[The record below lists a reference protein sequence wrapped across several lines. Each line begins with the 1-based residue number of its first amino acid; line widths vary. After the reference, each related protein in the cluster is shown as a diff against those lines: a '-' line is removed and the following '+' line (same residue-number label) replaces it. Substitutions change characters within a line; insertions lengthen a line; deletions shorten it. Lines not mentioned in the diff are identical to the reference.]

1 MKPRTFI
8 NDFFLLQ
15 NETAR
20 RLFHELAADLPV
32 IDYHNH
38 LPPGDIAA
46 NRQYENITELWLA
59 GDHYKWRAMR
69 TCGVD
74 EELITGTATDKEK
87 FFAWAEIVPKTIKNP
102 LYHWTHLELSDPFGI
117 TTRLLNG
124 ETAEAIWDECNEM
137 LQQPSFSAR
146 SLLKRRKV
154 EVVATTDDPA
164 DSLTHHQ
171 AYAAEKDRTFEMVPT
186 FRPDKGMNIRDHNA
200 FNKWLQALG
209 EQADQDVRS
218 FSNLLDA
225 LQKRHN
231 DFHEMGCRA
240 SDHGVEE
247 VYSEPF
253 TLKAVERTF
262 QKAVSGE
269 NITESEERAYKSAY
283 LYFCGLM
290 NAEKGWVYQLHIGA
304 IRNNNTRFFKKLGP
318 DSGFDSIGDTELA
331 RPLAR
336 LLDRLDSENKLP
348 KTVLYNI
355 NPRDNE
361 LMATMAGNFQDGTVA
376 GKVQHGPPWWF
387 LDQKNGIEN
396 QIESLSN
403 MGIVSEFIGMTTD
416 SRSFL
421 SFSRHDYFRRILC
434 NIIGK
439 DAEQGLIPS
448 DMEMMKTVIEKI
460 CFSNAKKYF
469 NYPQTSAPNIEK

>member
-1 MKPRTFI
+1 MKPTAFI
-8 NDFFLLQ
+8 NEHFLLQ

-20 RLFHELAADLPV
+20 RLYHETASALPIV
-32 IDYHNH
+32 DYHNH
-38 LPPGDIAA
+38 LPPDEIAA
-46 NRQYENITELWLA
+46 DRQFKNFTEIWLA

-74 EELITGTATDKEK
+74 EELITGASTDKEK
-87 FFAWAEIVPKTIKNP
+87 FFAWAETVPKTIKNP
-102 LYHWTHLELSDPFGI
+102 LYHWTHLELADPFGI

-124 ETAEAIWDECNEM
+124 DTADAIWDECNEM
-137 LQQPSFSAR
+137 LQDPSFSAR

-164 DSLTHHQ
+164 GSLEHHIAYQ
-171 AYAAEKDRTFEMVPT
+171 AEASQDFQMVPT
-186 FRPDKGMNIRDHNA
+186 FRPDKGMKIKGRDT
-200 FNKWLQALG
+200 FKEWLEELG
-209 EQADQDVRS
+209 KQADLEIRS
-218 FSNLLDA
+218 FSDLLDA

-231 DFHEMGCRA
+231 DFHELGCRA
-240 SDHGVEE
+240 SDHAVEE
-247 VYSEPF
+247 PYSDPF
-253 TLKAVERTF
+253 TMSEVERTF
-262 QKAVSGE
+262 KKAIEGE
-269 NITESEERAYKSAY
+269 HITETEERAYKSAF

-290 NAEKGWVYQLHIGA
+290 NAEKGWVYQLHIGS
-304 IRNNNTRFFKKLGP
+304 IRNNNTRLYKKLGP

-336 LLDRLDSENKLP
+336 LMDRLDAENKLP
-348 KTVLYNI
+348 KTVLYNV

-387 LDQKNGIEN
+387 LDQKNGIEL

-403 MGIVSEFIGMTTD
+403 MGILSEFIGMTTD

-434 NIIGK
+434 NIIGT
-439 DAEQGLIPS
+439 DAEQGLVPN
-448 DMEMMKTVIEKI
+448 DMKMMKELIEQI
-460 CFSNAKKYF
+460 CYINAKRYF
-469 NYPQTSAPNIEK
+469 DYPVTST